1 MHKFNRAQLFFVLV
15 FMLFT
20 TCAYAQQEPLF
31 KKAPLDS
38 LGIRS
43 YELLSTKG
51 GSIRII
57 SSVGLW
63 RLKGRELSWSTV
75 QKFGE
80 FRIDKLVHAQQRVST
95 MAEGPDSIFFF
106 ATYDNEIYF
115 ANNSDETTITW
126 PPFNFPPKGEPFDKI
141 STLYI
146 DNSGDLF
153 IGTQAD
159 NFYWI
164 KVGK

>member
-1 MHKFNRAQLFFVLV
+1 M
-15 FMLFT
+15 
-20 TCAYAQQEPLF
+20 
-31 KKAPLDS
+31 DS

-126 PPFNFPPKGEPFDKI
+126 PPFNFPPKENHLIKYQHCILIIAGIFSLALKQI
-141 STLYI
+141 I
-146 DNSGDLF
+146 F
-153 IGTQAD
+153 IG
-159 NFYWI
+159 
-164 KVGK
+164 